1 MNLISE
7 QRVTVPET
15 SRLATARVS
24 SNMYSRRPEG
34 ICSGL
39 TTVKSDSDSAFE
51 AMLWEGT
58 PDMTLQLVG

>member
-1 MNLISE
+1 MNLISG

-39 TTVKSDSDSAFE
+39 TTVRFGSDFASE
-51 AMLWEGT
+51 AVLLEWA
-58 PDMTLQLVG
+58 